1 MRIVRGWWWIFPFF
15 FPGRNNLS
23 PRRAWFWNR
32 TTYIYISFPSPSPW
46 RFSGTKRENKLAKR
60 ANAGRPFFVIN
71 YGCRSGNILVY
82 IQRPRRKTA
91 ASARQKQT
99 GFGGGWRLVENSP
112 CRPLNYAGHTSNVLV
127 AVDIHCLLFSTSSAS
142 SFPSYF
148 LPLSISFRVS
158 LPSRRFLFFNRASF
172 LLAVTVCCFFL
183 F

>member
-1 MRIVRGWWWIFPFF
+1 M
-15 FPGRNNLS
+15 
-23 PRRAWFWNR
+23 
-32 TTYIYISFPSPSPW
+32 
-46 RFSGTKRENKLAKR
+46 AKR

-148 LPLSISFRVS
+148 LPLSISLSLSRFEFR
-158 LPSRRFLFFNRASF
+158 SRNFSQLKSSSHAKQHGNGTFAIRASRF
-172 LLAVTVCCFFL
+172 EKKKTKNRRIHSVVYFQHGMTR
-183 F
+183 